1 MQMLLTIILH
11 LILGIV
17 LLVFYVIKPIDLY
30 LDTGEHEDLMPKYV
44 EFLCTL
50 SWGVPILQI
59 PFISLINRISKL
71 KA

>member
-1 MQMLLTIILH
+1 MQTLLTILLH
-11 LILGIV
+11 LLLGIV
-17 LLVFYVIKPIDLY
+17 LLVCYIIKPIDLY
-30 LDTGEHEDLMPKYV
+30 INNGLKEDLMPKYV

-59 PFISLINRISKL
+59 PFLSLINRISKS